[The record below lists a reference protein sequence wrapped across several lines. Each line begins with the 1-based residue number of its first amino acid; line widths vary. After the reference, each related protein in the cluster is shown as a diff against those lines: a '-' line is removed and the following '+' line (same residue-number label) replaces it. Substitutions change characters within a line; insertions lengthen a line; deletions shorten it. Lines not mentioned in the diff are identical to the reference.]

1 MNDTPGLDSVQEAAE
16 AAGREPIGDPPIGEP
31 PPDDD
36 DDDDEDDEDDE
47 NEEPPDDEPEDGEL
61 SPHRCRSKTAWGF
74 ATRRRKPALFRCVE
88 GAARKVSSLGRLQ
101 RGGWRGLG
109 GYVSLAAS
117 RLLRATGYA

>member
-1 MNDTPGLDSVQEAAE
+1 MNDAPGLDSVQEAAE

-61 SPHRCRSKTAWGF
+61 SPQPSGAKRAWGF
-74 ATRRRKPALFRCVE
+74 ATRRRKPARVQV
-88 GAARKVSSLGRLQ
+88 R
-101 RGGWRGLG
+101 
-109 GYVSLAAS
+109 
-117 RLLRATGYA
+117 

>member
-16 AAGREPIGDPPIGEP
+16 AAGREPIGDPPP
-31 PPDDD
+31 

-74 ATRRRKPALFRCVE
+74 ATRRGKPPWVHVR
-88 GAARKVSSLGRLQ
+88 
-101 RGGWRGLG
+101 
-109 GYVSLAAS
+109 
-117 RLLRATGYA
+117 